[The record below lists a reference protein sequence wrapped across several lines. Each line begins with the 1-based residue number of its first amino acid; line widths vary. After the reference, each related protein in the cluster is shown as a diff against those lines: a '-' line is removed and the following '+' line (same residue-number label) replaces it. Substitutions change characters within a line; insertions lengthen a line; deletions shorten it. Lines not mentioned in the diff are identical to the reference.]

1 MLERVLAWQ
10 QVLERVL
17 EQVLERVLEEQWR
30 HRSQGLQLQ
39 ASRSCCASIRQQSFS
54 TLHRRSFSS
63 FGSLVHR
70 R

>member
-30 HRSQGLQLQ
+30 HRSQE
-39 ASRSCCASIRQQSFS
+39 
-54 TLHRRSFSS
+54 RRLLESS
-63 FGSLVHR
+63 
-70 R
+70 